1 MGLDMFLNARRY
13 ISKYSEPEIVGNIQD
28 AVSRNMLIPANAQVN
43 TIEIELGYWRKAN
56 AIHNWFVKNLQN
68 GVDECQKTR
77 VTKKDLIKLRNLC
90 DMIIKGEGR
99 PEALLPTTSGF
110 FFGSTEYN
118 EMYMEDIRNTIMIID
133 GALELNE
140 FEWDIYYQSSW

>member
-1 MGLDMFLNARRY
+1 MGLDMFLTARRY
-13 ISKYSEPEIVGNIQD
+13 ISKYSEPEIANNIQS
-28 AVSRNMLIPANAQVN
+28 AVSNNIFIPPGTIVN
-43 TIEIELGYWRKAN
+43 SVKIEVGYWRKAN
-56 AIHNWFVKNLQN
+56 AIHKWFVDNVQN
-68 GVDECQKTR
+68 GVDECQETH
-77 VTKKDLIKLRNLC
+77 VTKKDLIELRNLC

-118 EMYMEDIRNTIMIID
+118 EMYMEDIRDTIKIID
-133 GALELNE
+133 RALELNE